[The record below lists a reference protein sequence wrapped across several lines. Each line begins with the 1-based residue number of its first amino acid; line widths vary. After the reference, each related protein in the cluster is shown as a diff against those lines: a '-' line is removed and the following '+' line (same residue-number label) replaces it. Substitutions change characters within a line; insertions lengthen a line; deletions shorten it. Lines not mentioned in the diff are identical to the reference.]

1 MKMSLEIKTKP
12 GLWKKVFLFSL
23 GTFFGLKLARRDYD
37 RKVED
42 VVELYQEEVVNSD
55 MEA

>member
-23 GTFFGLKLARRDYD
+23 GTFFGLRLARRDYD

-42 VVELYQEEVVNSD
+42 VVELYQEEVANPD